1 MNPWAKRMGAVLALS
16 LGAGLV
22 SASPAFAINATSCG
36 SRDDFVKIT
45 WKVDYPGGSLNVSS
59 CWANAGGIV
68 EYQTNVQMVCSGNN
82 AGYYSY
88 TSNGNYYTWYFN
100 KWECLSFVGGVNS
113 DYLQI
118 Y

>member
-1 MNPWAKRMGAVLALS
+1 M
-16 LGAGLV
+16 
-22 SASPAFAINATSCG
+22 
-36 SRDDFVKIT
+36 
-45 WKVDYPGGSLNVSS
+45 
-59 CWANAGGIV
+59 